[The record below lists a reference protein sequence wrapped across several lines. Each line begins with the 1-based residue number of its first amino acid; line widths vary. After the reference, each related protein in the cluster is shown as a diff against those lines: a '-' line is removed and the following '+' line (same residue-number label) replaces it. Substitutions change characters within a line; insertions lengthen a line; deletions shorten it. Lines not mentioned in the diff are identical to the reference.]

1 MHARFRVDIIMHAN
15 CISTDIQRK
24 KIKNCDMKCVI
35 SCMTIWRR
43 NMEPHVATA
52 NLVGNM
58 LHMKIG
64 IPIITLGSRRHEIFN
79 NLSSAFFEDA

>member
-15 CISTDIQRK
+15 CISTYIQRK
-24 KIKNCDMKCVI
+24 KLKNCDMKCVI
-35 SCMTIWRR
+35 SCMTIWLRKL
-43 NMEPHVATA
+43 EPHVA

-79 NLSSAFFEDA
+79 NFSSAFFEDA